1 MGVCYGGAVGCTAV
15 DGAGEGDAI
24 GMDDEDM
31 GEGEDEIDQ
40 VAVDDGDD
48 DLEGELEAAEP
59 VNDRGQIVN
68 ITNKENMSEN
78 ASSQGNLLNKQAEGQ
93 QRANDPI
100 LVIYN

>member
-1 MGVCYGGAVGCTAV
+1 MDEEGDDYSDV
-15 DGAGEGDAI
+15 DGAGEGDAV

-31 GEGEDEIDQ
+31 GSEGEDEIDQ

-78 ASSQGNLLNKQAEGQ
+78 ADSQGNLLNKQAEG
-93 QRANDPI
+93 
-100 LVIYN
+100 